1 MCTHAGCAL
10 ECGRAIFEVK
20 TPSFFFGARLVPRAR
35 VCVRVLRMRV
45 WPRFCEAH
53 RGIDVAVWWDWCS
66 VPQPTAEHFPGVA
79 TAVKVAA
86 LSP

>member
-1 MCTHAGCAL
+1 MRAALLSAGAQFL
-10 ECGRAIFEVK
+10 K
-20 TPSFFFGARLVPRAR
+20 LKPLLLFFGARLVPRAR

-53 RGIDVAVWWDWCS
+53 RGVDVAVWWDWCS